1 MIFASGNGEVIFPF
15 GTYDAVGKKITD
27 TYNHTVVYSNKTD
40 GKLYKVSAVKGSVAP
55 TPVQLSNEVLCAG
68 TLCSDGLDDGDAGM
82 DLANANNSQYLYQL
96 KGVDGLC
103 GTVDDVYKMVRLG
116 MTASDTPITAKK
128 PVMEIN
134 DWSTTGVLTHWLVH
148 DGGNLQCCDASFAN
162 CSVITTATTI
172 IMTRAWPPSTSATT
186 DRST

>member
-1 MIFASGNGEVIFPF
+1 M
-15 GTYDAVGKKITD
+15 
-27 TYNHTVVYSNKTD
+27 
-40 GKLYKVSAVKGSVAP
+40 
-55 TPVQLSNEVLCAG
+55 QLSNEVLGAG

-128 PVMEIN
+128 PVKRSSLPFRPSMTIR
-134 DWSTTGVLTHWLVH
+134 
-148 DGGNLQCCDASFAN
+148 NLEA
-162 CSVITTATTI
+162 
-172 IMTRAWPPSTSATT
+172 RSA
-186 DRST
+186 